1 MKIVHIITRLI
12 VGGAQE
18 NTLITCREQAARG
31 NEVYL
36 ITGPSTGPEGVL
48 CEKFTDMP
56 FEVIVVGDMVRP
68 IKPLKDLRAY
78 RRIKNILRDIK
89 PDVVHTH
96 SAKAGIIGRLAG
108 WNIKGTYGPPELEN
122 SPLNKD
128 KPLPMVVHTIHG
140 LAFHDYQSPWLK
152 RFYIAIER
160 FTARKCDAIIGV
172 ADTMRD
178 KALAAG
184 IGKEGIYTT
193 AYSAID
199 VELFTAVPPPVQ
211 IKDFRRKYGISDQ
224 SKVIVCVARLAELK
238 GHEYIIESAKRLT
251 GKHPECMWLFVGNG
265 ELTDKIKH
273 QIHLASLAYK
283 IRLTGLLRPEEIPLA
298 IHSSDI
304 LVHCSLREG
313 LARVLPQALLCG
325 KPVISFD
332 IDGAKEVVNDN
343 TGRLIAPEDVD
354 ALTAACEELLNNPTL
369 CEKLGEYGRDFV
381 KQKFSPNTMTDT
393 IQAVYESYL

>member
-18 NTLITCREQAARG
+18 NTLITCREQARRG
-31 NEVYL
+31 HKVYL
-36 ITGPSTGPEGVL
+36 ITGPSTGPEGAL
-48 CEKFTDMP
+48 CERFNDMP
-56 FEVIVVGDMVRP
+56 FEVIVVNDMIRP
-68 IKPLKDLRAY
+68 IKPLSDLRAY
-78 RRIKNILRDIK
+78 RRIKKILLEIK

-96 SAKAGIIGRLAG
+96 SAKAGIIGRIAA
-108 WNIKGTYGPPELEN
+108 WNIKGSY
-122 SPLNKD
+122 SPASADYQVK

-140 LAFHDYQSPWLK
+140 LAFHEYQSPWLK
-152 RFYIAIER
+152 NFYITIEKY
-160 FTARKCDAIIGV
+160 TAAKCDAIIGV

-184 IGKEGIYTT
+184 IGRADMYTT

-199 VELFTAVPPPVQ
+199 IEQFTTAPTFQQ

-238 GHEYIIESAKRLT
+238 GHEYIIESARKLT
-251 GKHPECMWLFVGNG
+251 GRYPECMWLFVGNG

-283 IRLTGLLRPEEIPLA
+283 IRLTGLLRPEQIPLA

-313 LARVLPQALLCG
+313 LARVLPQAMLCG
-325 KPVISFD
+325 KPVVSFD
-332 IDGAKEVVNDN
+332 IDGAKEVVNEN
-343 TGRLIAPEDVD
+343 TGRLIAPEDVEG
-354 ALTAACEELLNNPTL
+354 LTDACEELLDNPAL
-369 CEKLGEYGRDFV
+369 CERLGENGRELV
-381 KQKFSPNTMTDT
+381 KEKFSPKAMVDT
-393 IQAVYESYL
+393 IQGVYESYL